1 MLPPAWRPQPALKT
15 GGWFRHGACESRR
28 LKIKAQHAQLPRRK
42 RSGLQQVADCGVA
55 ALIAIMSLSAA
66 LADEAPG
73 LLEDP
78 VVGSFAA
85 ATVSRLPMRFPTAL
99 LASPR

>member
-1 MLPPAWRPQPALKT
+1 M
-15 GGWFRHGACESRR
+15 
-28 LKIKAQHAQLPRRK
+28 
-42 RSGLQQVADCGVA
+42 A
-55 ALIAIMSLSAA
+55 ALIAIKSLSAA

-78 VVGSFAA
+78 VVGWFAA
-85 ATVSRLPMRFPTAL
+85 ATVSRLPMRFPTEL

>member
-1 MLPPAWRPQPALKT
+1 MRSFRAASARACNKSRIA
-15 GGWFRHGACESRR
+15 GW
-28 LKIKAQHAQLPRRK
+28 L
-42 RSGLQQVADCGVA
+42 
-55 ALIAIMSLSAA
+55 LIAIMSLSAA

-85 ATVSRLPMRFPTAL
+85 GTVSRLPMRFPTAL